1 MGSRYLTDLADVC
14 RAAGLVVQEEA
25 GWQTRARGSGG
36 FDSGRPNHVM
46 VHHTASGP
54 NNDGQPDVNY
64 QCYGADAR
72 PIANLYL
79 SRSGKVWI
87 EAAGATNTNG
97 SGTDPCG
104 IVPLDSMNS
113 HAIGI
118 EAGNN
123 GVGEVW
129 PAAQQTAYITLVNA
143 LCSHYGIGIEQVH
156 SHIEY
161 APGRKIDP
169 AGPAQWPP
177 INSSQSWDMNAF
189 RADLGI
195 GPIPPGPL
203 PPPMEVSEMLVLF
216 TIHDAA
222 QPGAV
227 YVSNGLWYRW
237 IPDGAAYDALVLF
250 LMKRGMPTTMESV
263 SRTQLYFAGA
273 YIDLNGNIGQANP
286 NL

>member
-14 RAAGLVVQEEA
+14 RAAGLVVQEEP

-36 FDSGRPNHVM
+36 YNSGAPNHIM
-46 VHHTASGP
+46 VHHTASNP
-54 NNDGQPDVNY
+54 SSDGQPDVNY

-104 IVPLDSMNS
+104 IVAVDSMNS
-113 HAIGI
+113 NAIGI
-118 EAGNN
+118 EAANN
-123 GVGEVW
+123 GVGEPW

-143 LCSHYGIGIEQVH
+143 LLSHYGIGIEQVH
-156 SHIEY
+156 AHIEY

-177 INSSQSWDMNAF
+177 VNSSGSWDMNAF
-189 RADLGI
+189 RSDLGL
-195 GPIPPGPL
+195 GPL
-203 PPPMEVSEMLVLF
+203 PPPIPLEGSDMLVLF
-216 TIHDAA
+216 TIKDAREA
-222 QPGAV
+222 GAV

-237 IPDGAAYDALVLF
+237 IPDGASYDALVLF

-263 SRTQLYFAGA
+263 TKTQLYFAGA
-273 YIDLNGNIGQANP
+273 YIDLNGVIGNVNP